1 MPNWC
6 NNTIRLVHE
15 NPAMI
20 IRARDAL
27 LNGTFFN
34 EFVPVP
40 KELSET
46 AESSATPTE
55 VINANVEK
63 YGYGSWYDF
72 CVNEWGTKW
81 DTEAHSVD
89 VDPEYPDTLEAVFD
103 TAWAPP
109 IQFYEKL
116 ERMGFQVEAK
126 YYEPGMC
133 FAGMY
138 ENGSDNYY
146 DFSGSS
152 ASDVEQF
159 IPEELDAEFGIS
171 DTMYEYEAEQE
182 EMNPEE

>member
-6 NNTIRLVHE
+6 NNTVRLTHKDS
-15 NPAMI
+15 AMI

-27 LNGTFFN
+27 EKGTFFD

-40 KELSET
+40 KDL
-46 AESSATPTE
+46 AITPASTDTPEE
-55 VINANVEK
+55 VIEANHKK

-81 DTEAHSVD
+81 DASTHSVD
-89 VDPEYPDTLEAVFD
+89 IYDEHSDTLDAVFD

-109 IQFYEKL
+109 IAFYEKL
-116 ERMGFQVEAK
+116 ERLGFQVEAK
-126 YYEPGMC
+126 YYESGMC

-138 ENGSDNYY
+138 ENGSDDYY
-146 DFSGSS
+146 ELGTMS
-152 ASDVEQF
+152 AEDVEHT

-171 DTMYEYEAEQE
+171 DSMYEYEKETNE
-182 EMNPEE
+182 DI

>member
-6 NNTIRLVHE
+6 SNTVRLTHE
-15 NPAMI
+15 DPAMI

-27 LNGTFFN
+27 TNGTFFN

-40 KELSET
+40 KQLSET
-46 AESSATPTE
+46 IASSQTDEELTKTN
-55 VINANVEK
+55 IEK
-63 YGYGSWYDF
+63 FGYASWYDF

-81 DTEAHSVD
+81 DTECHSVD
-89 VDPEYPDTLEAVFD
+89 IYEDHPDTLEAVFD

-109 IQFYEKL
+109 VPFYEKL

-126 YYEPGMC
+126 YYESGMG

-138 ENGSDNYY
+138 SEGCDDYY
-146 DFSGSS
+146 ELSGMS
-152 ASDVEQF
+152 AEDVEQK

-171 DTMYEYEAEQE
+171 DNMYEWEADNTE
-182 EMNPEE
+182 EV